1 MGITWNIVHNTR
13 WRTAPPV
20 ESNISEEGEYYIDTS
35 NLFLCASASIVK
47 ENDENRNED
56 SEVAPVS
63 NFLHRLWLQIDLSL
77 NNTLVSY
84 SNNSYR
90 TELTSKLCL
99 VTARLQ
105 KNSQLSANL
114 WLEDTTDH
122 FDTLDAD
129 NAGYRKCKNLTANS
143 SEVEMM
149 GKLHLDMCFQQH
161 HLISSVDVKLR
172 LIRAKDTFCLVGDG
186 QYKVKLKDVAVFCPK
201 LRPSDAVRLA
211 HIKALQKSAAKYP
224 LRRVEVKSFTL
235 PRGNLSWTKESMFL
249 GQLPKRLIVGFV
261 DNDAYNGSF
270 QKNPFNFNHYNINF
284 FSLVKDGEQI
294 FSKALQP
301 DFDNKNSCEAT
312 SLFSLKLTS
321 TTRTKE
327 TASLD
332 PTRWRTHSVCV

>member
-1 MGITWNIVHNTR
+1 M
-13 WRTAPPV
+13 
-20 ESNISEEGEYYIDTS
+20 
-35 NLFLCASASIVK
+35 
-47 ENDENRNED
+47 D
-56 SEVAPVS
+56 STKS
-63 NFLHRLWLQIDLSL
+63 
-77 NNTLVSY
+77 
-84 SNNSYR
+84 
-90 TELTSKLCL
+90 
-99 VTARLQ
+99 
-105 KNSQLSANL
+105 
-114 WLEDTTDH
+114 
-122 FDTLDAD
+122 
-129 NAGYRKCKNLTANS
+129 
-143 SEVEMM
+143 
-149 GKLHLDMCFQQH
+149 
-161 HLISSVDVKLR
+161 
-172 LIRAKDTFCLVGDG
+172 
-186 QYKVKLKDVAVFCPK
+186 KLKDVAVFCPK

-284 FSLVKDGEQI
+284 LSLVKDGEQI

-321 TTRTKE
+321 TTQTKE

-332 PTRWRTHSVCV
+332 PTRWRTHSVCVWFDSWSRLSCRPVGVGQARESCVRKCDSERRWQRPSARLCMQNSTICAKSPRQKTLFSISPPEHEHSTDWQCFAQRPVHSISVSRRVRSRQIATKSRLAFDFCLELG

>member
-1 MGITWNIVHNTR
+1 
-13 WRTAPPV
+13 
-20 ESNISEEGEYYIDTS
+20 
-35 NLFLCASASIVK
+35 
-47 ENDENRNED
+47 
-56 SEVAPVS
+56 
-63 NFLHRLWLQIDLSL
+63 
-77 NNTLVSY
+77 
-84 SNNSYR
+84 
-90 TELTSKLCL
+90 
-99 VTARLQ
+99 
-105 KNSQLSANL
+105 
-114 WLEDTTDH
+114 
-122 FDTLDAD
+122 
-129 NAGYRKCKNLTANS
+129 
-143 SEVEMM
+143 MM

-161 HLISSVDVKLR
+161 HLMSSVDVKLR

-186 QYKVKLKDVAVFCPK
+186 QHKVKLKDVAVFCPK

-270 QKNPFNFNHYNINF
+270 QKNLFNFNHYNTNF

-327 TASLD
+327 IASLD
-332 PTRWRTHSVCV
+332 LTRWRTPSVCV